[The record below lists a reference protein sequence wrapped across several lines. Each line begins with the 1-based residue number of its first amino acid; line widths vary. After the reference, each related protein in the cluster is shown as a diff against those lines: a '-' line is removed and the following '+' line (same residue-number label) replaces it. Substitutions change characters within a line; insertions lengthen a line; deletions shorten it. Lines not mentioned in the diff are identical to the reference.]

1 MTPQKISQR
10 IVLDR
15 LDWVQRMVAEIE
27 KLPLSN
33 RDLFMADSRNVW
45 TAESCLRRGLEALL
59 DTGRHILAKGFA
71 TGVTEYKEV
80 ARQLGEKGVLS
91 QDDVVLLQV
100 LAGYRNRMVHFYHE
114 ISAEELYE
122 ICALQLSDLNRIA
135 QAYANWLKQ
144 HPELL
149 DDKL

>member
-1 MTPQKISQR
+1 MTPQKISLR

-27 KLPLSN
+27 QLPLSD
-33 RDLFMADSRNVW
+33 RAAFLADNRNVW

-71 TGVTEYKEV
+71 TGVTQYKEV
-80 ARQLGEKGVLS
+80 AQQLGEKGVLNETDA
-91 QDDVVLLQV
+91 QLLRI

-114 ISAEELYE
+114 LSAEELFE
-122 ICALQLSDLNRIA
+122 ICASQLSDLKQIV
-135 QAYANWLKQ
+135 QAYQNWLKQ
-144 HPELL
+144 HPQLL
-149 DDKL
+149 DDTL

>member
-1 MTPQKISQR
+1 MTPQKISLR

-27 KLPLSN
+27 QLPLSD
-33 RDLFMADSRNVW
+33 RTAFLADNRNVW

-71 TGVTEYKEV
+71 TGVTQYKEV
-80 ARQLGEKGVLS
+80 AQQLGEKGVLNETDA
-91 QDDVVLLQV
+91 QLLRI

-114 ISAEELYE
+114 ISAEELFE
-122 ICALQLSDLNRIA
+122 ICASQLSDLKQIV
-135 QAYANWLKQ
+135 QAYQNWLKQ
-144 HPELL
+144 HPQLL
-149 DDKL
+149 DDTL

>member
-1 MTPQKISQR
+1 MTPQKISLR

-27 KLPLSN
+27 QLPLSD
-33 RDLFMADSRNVW
+33 RTAFLADNRNVW

-71 TGVTEYKEV
+71 TGVTQYKEV
-80 ARQLGEKGVLS
+80 AQQLGEKGVLNETDA
-91 QDDVVLLQV
+91 QLLRI

-122 ICALQLSDLNRIA
+122 ICVSQLSDLKQIV
-135 QAYANWLKQ
+135 QAYQNWLKQ
-144 HPELL
+144 HPQLL
-149 DDKL
+149 DDTL